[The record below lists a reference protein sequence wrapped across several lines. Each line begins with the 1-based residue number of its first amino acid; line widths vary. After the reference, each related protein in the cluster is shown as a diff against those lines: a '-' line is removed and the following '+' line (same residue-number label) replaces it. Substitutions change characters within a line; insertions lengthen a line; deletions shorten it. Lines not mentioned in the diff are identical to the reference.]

1 MADRVRSARSADL
14 ERIEASRSARELAGQ
29 QLDAEQSKFEV
40 GASTNFF
47 VVQAQR
53 DLATA
58 QDTELRAQ
66 LDYQKALVDFERA
79 QQTSLSGAGITIVS
93 GGGGS

>member
-1 MADRVRSARSADL
+1 LR
-14 ERIEASRSARELAGQ
+14 RIEAAAAARELARQ

-53 DLATA
+53 DLADA
-58 QDTELRAQ
+58 QRAELQAI
-66 LDYQKALVDFERA
+66 LDHQKSRIEFDRA
-79 QQTSLSGAGITIVS
+79 QQTSLTQGSIIIVS
-93 GGGGS
+93 GGGN